1 MTKYFLT
8 LFSLTLLLAAC
19 VPSAPKRA
27 DVKTEVV
34 IAIPGDPVS
43 LDPANTISSFDFA
56 FLDMTYQQ
64 LTGIDATSANGTVV
78 GELAKSWTIAPDRMS
93 WTFVLN
99 AGQRFDDGTP
109 VDAEAVRYSIDR
121 IRAIGRG
128 ADQGLFWL
136 KSVDV
141 LDASTVRFNL
151 TQPFSAVATYLA
163 LPNFSILN
171 PRIVKMHEKGDDK
184 GLAWLGENTAGSGIY
199 RLSQWRRGEALTLE
213 ANPNS
218 ATKPKQFTRVTFA
231 VIPNEGTQRL
241 QLEKGDI
248 DFTYGL
254 GAAQA
259 ETYRALKG
267 VTISKAPFTME
278 MKFLTL
284 NTQRPA
290 LKDRRIR
297 QAIAFAIDYDA
308 LRSKIL
314 KGNAIGIDGMLPANV
329 PGGNI
334 GLPRQT
340 RDLSKARALLAEAGY
355 SPEKPLQLM
364 VTAYG
369 PVSEFVQA
377 QLKEAGLNVVLQ
389 RLAPSAIEATRA
401 SGNFDFFYDGW
412 VMDVPDP
419 ALFFNFAFSE
429 RYISSGVNA
438 SRFTDPDVEAKLAAA
453 MSEPDAEK
461 RASLYRAVELRLLEE
476 RPIVMLFATPPIAAH
491 RSTLAGIRMNPYQ
504 TSYLNIQDWTRT
516 E

>member
-1 MTKYFLT
+1 MMKH
-8 LFSLTLLLAAC
+8 SLTLLTLTLFLAAC
-19 VPSAPKRA
+19 GQGAPKRV
-27 DVKTEVV
+27 DLKSEVI

-43 LDPANTISSFDFA
+43 LDPAATISSFDGA
-56 FLDMTYQQ
+56 FLDLTYQQ
-64 LTGIDATSANGTVV
+64 LTGIDSTSEKGTIV
-78 GELAKSWTIAPDRMS
+78 GELAKSWTVAPDQMS

-99 AGQRFDDGTP
+99 AGQKFDDGAP
-109 VDAEAVRYSIDR
+109 VDAEAVRFSIDR
-121 IRAIGRG
+121 VRTIGRG

-151 TQPFSAVATYLA
+151 TQPFAAVATYLA

-171 PRIVKMHEKGDDK
+171 PRIVKMHDKSGDK
-184 GLAWLGENTAGSGIY
+184 GFAWLGENTAGSGIY

-218 ATKPKQFTRVTFA
+218 ATKPKQFKRVTFV

-241 QLEKGDI
+241 QLEKGDV
-248 DFTYGL
+248 DFTSGL

-259 ETYRALKG
+259 ETYRALNG

-278 MKFLTL
+278 MRFLTL

-297 QAIAFAIDYDA
+297 QAIALAIDYDA

-329 PGGNI
+329 PGGNVS
-334 GLPRQT
+334 LPRQA
-340 RDLSKARALLAEAGY
+340 RDLAKARALLAEAGY

-364 VTAYG
+364 VTTYG

-377 QLKEAGLNVVLQ
+377 QLKEAGINVVLQ
-389 RLAPSAIEATRA
+389 RLSPSAIAATRS
-401 SGNFDFFYDGW
+401 SGNFDLFYDGW

-419 ALFFNFAFSE
+419 AIFFNFAFSE
-429 RYISSGVNA
+429 QYISSGVNA
-438 SRFTDPDVEAKLAAA
+438 SRFTDPGVEATLAAA
-453 MSEPDAEK
+453 MGESDPEK
-461 RASLYRAVELRLLEE
+461 RASLYRSVELRLLEE

-491 RSTLAGIRMNPYQ
+491 RSTLEGVRMNPYQ
-504 TSYLNIQDWTRT
+504 TSYMNIQDWTRT
-516 E
+516 Q